1 MRTRRLPRTALAT
14 GLLAVLALGPAL
26 AASGAEPTPD
36 AVENVTMLVG
46 ENETQRNFSW
56 HSRGLSLAPESIV
69 IAPTSDMNGN
79 DFPASAR
86 TIEQSE
92 GGLAVNKPG
101 YTYHHATVD
110 NLAPSTGYTYQVG
123 TEDGWSEI
131 YTFTTGPASGDAVDL
146 VYVADPQIG
155 TTDLEAERLQ
165 WIDTLDQA
173 WATYPGAELLV
184 SGGDQVDR
192 IIADD
197 DEYDAFHEPVQ
208 LTQYPLATTLGN
220 HDVAHFLTYGNHF
233 NLPHGGGRGDFNYHY
248 TYNGTLFIHLNSN
261 NLLHGSL
268 IDYARAA
275 IEQNPSQWVVVT
287 FHHSIY
293 SVATHATD
301 IDAEDL
307 GIIEGRRTALSRGMT
322 ELGVDLVLSG
332 HDHYYT
338 RTPLMHAGVAVGGP
352 DADPQAGPDF
362 LAPGEG
368 DVLYITGTTASGS
381 KFYGRNDELPEPAEW
396 GEVENQE
403 NVANYSHLSIDEC
416 SITVTTHRA
425 ATSTNVTTGEAYAD
439 NSVVDEVELS
449 GDETA
454 PAISAPALTVTA
466 GDPWDALTGVQV
478 TDNCDTDAIVPE
490 VEGVIDTTTPGDY
503 TLTYTATDR
512 SGNSSSVERTV
523 TVEAAPEPEPTEE
536 PTPEPTD
543 EPTET
548 PTSGPSEEPTET
560 PTAGPSESP
569 TAAPTS
575 GTGGGSG
582 DAPGGGAGYGDGSG
596 YDEDRRGSAGS
607 RGGAGGPRGG
617 LADTGATTGDL
628 VGVAAVL
635 LLAGGALYGIRRRLA

>member
-1 MRTRRLPRTALAT
+1 MTPRRRHLAAAAGLAAALS
-14 GLLAVLALGPAL
+14 LGPAL
-26 AASGAEPTPD
+26 AAGAAEPTPD

-46 ENETQRNFSW
+46 ESETQRNFSW
-56 HSRGLSLAPESIV
+56 HSRGLDLSPQSIV
-69 IAPTSDMNGN
+69 IAPTAEMDETE
-79 DFPASAR
+79 FPAGAR
-86 TIEQSE
+86 TIEQST

-110 NLAPSTGYTYQVG
+110 GLAPSTGYTYQVG
-123 TEDGWSEI
+123 TEDGWSEL
-131 YTFTTGPASGDAVDL
+131 YTFTTGPASGDSVDL

-173 WATYPGAELLV
+173 WATYPEAEFLL

-192 IIADD
+192 VIADD
-197 DEYDAFHEPVQ
+197 AEYDAFHEPVQ
-208 LTQYPLATTLGN
+208 LTQFPLATTLGN

-233 NLPHGGGRGDFNYHY
+233 NLPRNGGRPGSGFNYHY

-261 NLLHGSL
+261 NLIHGSL
-268 IDYARAA
+268 VDYARAA

-301 IDAEDL
+301 IDAEDF
-307 GIIEGRRTALSRGMT
+307 GIIDGRRTALSQGMS

-338 RTPLMHAGVAVGGP
+338 RTPLMNRGVPVGEP
-352 DADPQAGPDF
+352 DGDPTVGPDF

-368 DVLYITGTTASGS
+368 DVLYVTGTTASGS

-396 GEVENQE
+396 GEVENSE

-416 SITVTTHRA
+416 AITVTTHRA
-425 ATSTNVTTGEAYAD
+425 EAATNVSTGASFPD
-439 NSVVDEVELS
+439 NSVVDEVTLS

-454 PAISAPALTVTA
+454 PAIGAPALTVTA

-478 TDNCDTDAIVPE
+478 TDNCDTVAIEPE
-490 VEGVIDTTTPGDY
+490 VSGVIDTTTPGEY

-523 TVEAAPEPEPTEE
+523 TVEPAPEPTEE
-536 PTPEPTD
+536 PTEDPTGS
-543 EPTET
+543 PTET
-548 PTSGPSEEPTET
+548 PTDGPGET
-560 PTAGPSESP
+560 PTDGPSESP
-569 TAAPTS
+569 SEAPTDGAS
-575 GTGGGSG
+575 ETPSDDDEPGPTQVAGPIAGNDGRGGGRHGGGGGSL
-582 DAPGGGAGYGDGSG
+582 P
-596 YDEDRRGSAGS
+596 
-607 RGGAGGPRGG
+607 
-617 LADTGATTGDL
+617 DTGAT
-628 VGVAAVL
+628 VGGTIAVAAVL
-635 LLAGGALYGIRRRLA
+635 ALAGGALYGIRRRMA